1 MESHEDFSL
10 PGVCPNRL
18 LSFQGHSDGQE
29 HLGNREAGRFLQFPS
44 DSFHSNAKGR
54 NVAWVTLESLGT
66 RQSYDHGLV
75 KIRWQSCNHHNMESP
90 KGISG
95 RDYARNFEEFL
106 QEQPSEKPFFFWF
119 GAHEPHRAYE
129 DGAGLRAG
137 KSLESAE
144 VPAFLPDHPTIRS
157 DLLDYAVEIEWFDQH
172 LERMLSLLEKKGL
185 LEDTLIVVTAD
196 NGMPFPRAKA
206 NLYEFGIH
214 APMAMRWGKGIPGGR
229 IVDDLVSFIDL
240 APTFLE
246 LAGCERWP
254 EITGSSLCSLIQA
267 RGSGRLEP
275 QRRWVLS
282 GRERHTH
289 ARPDNLGY
297 PSRAIR
303 MHQFLYI
310 RNFAPERWPAGDE
323 FHDIDACP
331 SLTFLRER
339 ADTPK
344 APFFLRRRLVNGRRG
359 MFRHPQGPIACVIWP
374 VSQGMQLWW
383 INWVIC

>member
-1 MESHEDFSL
+1 
-10 PGVCPNRL
+10 
-18 LSFQGHSDGQE
+18 
-29 HLGNREAGRFLQFPS
+29 
-44 DSFHSNAKGR
+44 
-54 NVAWVTLESLGT
+54 
-66 RQSYDHGLV
+66 
-75 KIRWQSCNHHNMESP
+75 
-90 KGISG
+90 
-95 RDYARNFEEFL
+95 
-106 QEQPSEKPFFFWF
+106 
-119 GAHEPHRAYE
+119 
-129 DGAGLRAG
+129 
-137 KSLESAE
+137 
-144 VPAFLPDHPTIRS
+144 
-157 DLLDYAVEIEWFDQH
+157 
-172 LERMLSLLEKKGL
+172 MLSLLEKKGL

-214 APMAMRWGKGIPGGR
+214 APMAMRWEKGIPGGR

-303 MHQFLYI
+303 THQFLYI

-339 ADTPK
+339 ADTPQGS
-344 APFFLRRRLVNGRRG
+344 FFLEASVGKRPAEECFDILKDPACMRNLAGEPGYATLVDQLGDLLMLELTKQEDPRATGKGEIFESYPRYSSMRPHLGGFAERG
-359 MFRHPQGPIACVIWP
+359 AYNPAFQHP
-374 VSQGMQLWW
+374 
-383 INWVIC
+383 